1 LRGDAAVDDD
11 ASRVST
17 KLLKMSSINP
27 FAPQGRSAASA
38 AARAASSPGPT
49 SQPTSQPQRPP
60 KKRKGHRGGKKK
72 RSRRKSFAI
81 LHEDSH
87 DELGESSGNGFYKV
101 AQASLSGTSIDSEA
115 LLDHR

>member
-1 LRGDAAVDDD
+1 MDDG
-11 ASRVST
+11 VSHVLK
-17 KLLKMSSINP
+17 KLLKMSSSNP
-27 FAPQGRSAASA
+27 FDPQGRAASSA

-49 SQPTSQPQRPP
+49 SQPASLPQRPP

-101 AQASLSGTSIDSEA
+101 AQANLSGTSIDSEA

>member
-1 LRGDAAVDDD
+1 MDDG
-11 ASRVST
+11 VSHVLK
-17 KLLKMSSINP
+17 KLLKMSSSNP
-27 FAPQGRSAASA
+27 FDPQGRAAPSA

-49 SQPTSQPQRPP
+49 SQPASLPQRPP

-81 LHEDSH
+81 LHDDSH

-101 AQASLSGTSIDSEA
+101 AQANLSGTSIDSEA

>member
-1 LRGDAAVDDD
+1 MK
-11 ASRVST
+11 
-17 KLLKMSSINP
+17 KLPKMSSSNRFTSLGP
-27 FAPQGRSAASA
+27 EPSA
-38 AARAASSPGPT
+38 AASSAVAEP
-49 SQPTSQPQRPP
+49 SPQRPP

-81 LHEDSH
+81 LHDHEM
-87 DELGESSGNGFYKV
+87 GESSGNGFYQV